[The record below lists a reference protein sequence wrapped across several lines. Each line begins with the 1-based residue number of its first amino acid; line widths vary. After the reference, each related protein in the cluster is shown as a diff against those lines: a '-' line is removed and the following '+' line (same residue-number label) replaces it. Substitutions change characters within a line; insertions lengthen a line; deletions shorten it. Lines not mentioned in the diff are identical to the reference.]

1 MRCSRML
8 PLLAL
13 LIASTTLSAMQE
25 PPKGEKGA
33 AGKEAKPKKKKDL
46 SAPVTEE
53 EIATAKRRSERL
65 FGDNKPLEFTLVAD
79 FKQTFKSRD
88 TLKVKTTK
96 ASLIVKDSSG
106 TPVTIPIEIS
116 PRGHYRLRND
126 VCNFPPIRLI
136 FPKNGLKGTPFAGQ
150 EALKLGTH
158 CRTNDKE
165 YAEYPVREFAA
176 YETLNM
182 LTDASF
188 KARLATVTYVPAGQE
203 ADSSTKIGLLIEDES
218 DMSKRNGGR
227 IHTIRGGTFDDMD
240 QEQMAIVSVFG
251 YYLGNTDFSL
261 SSLHNIRLVALPD
274 GRYLPIS
281 YDFDWSGIVYARY
294 AKPDYRLGIKTV
306 QDRLYRGAC
315 FTPAQLAPVFAKFND
330 QKAAIREMYTG
341 LPLDDGYRRRALD
354 YVEDFY
360 RVINDQRMAKREFID
375 GCMRSGT

>member
-1 MRCSRML
+1 MRCSRLL

-13 LIASTTLSAMQE
+13 LIASTKLPAMQE

-33 AGKEAKPKKKKDL
+33 AGKEAKAKKKDL
-46 SAPVTEE
+46 SAPITEE
-53 EIATAKRRSERL
+53 EVATAKRRSERL
-65 FGDNKPLEFTLVAD
+65 FGNDKPLEFTLVAD
-79 FKQTFKSRD
+79 FKQAFKSRD
-88 TLKVKTTK
+88 TLKVVKTK

-106 TPVTIPIEIS
+106 TPVTIPVEIS

-136 FPKNGLKGTPFAGQ
+136 FPKTGLKGTPFAGQ

-176 YETLNM
+176 YEALNM

-188 KARLATVTYVPAGQE
+188 KSRLATVTYVPNGQE
-203 ADSSTKIGLLIEDES
+203 ADSSTRVGLLIEDEG

-227 IHTIRGGTFDDMD
+227 VHTIRGGTFDDMD
-240 QEQMAIVSVFG
+240 QEQMAVVSVYA

-281 YDFDWSGIVYARY
+281 YDFDWSGVVFARY

-315 FTPAQLAPVFAKFND
+315 FTPAQLAPIFAKFND
-330 QKAAIREMYTG
+330 KKAAIREMYTN
-341 LPLDDGYRRRALD
+341 LPLDDGYRRKALD
-354 YVEDFY
+354 YIDEFY

-375 GCMRSGT
+375 GCSKAGT

>member
-1 MRCSRML
+1 MRCSRLL

-13 LIASTTLSAMQE
+13 LIASTQLPAMQE

-33 AGKEAKPKKKKDL
+33 AGKDAKTKKKKDL
-46 SAPVTEE
+46 SAPITEE
-53 EIATAKRRSERL
+53 EVATSKRRSERL
-65 FGDNKPLEFTLVAD
+65 FGDDKPLEFTLVAD
-79 FKQTFKSRD
+79 FKAAFKSRD

-96 ASLIVKDSSG
+96 ASLLVKDSSG
-106 TPVTIPIEIS
+106 ATVTIPVEIS

-136 FPKNGLKGTPFAGQ
+136 FPKTGLKGTPFAGQ

-176 YETLNM
+176 YEALNM

-188 KARLATVTYVPAGQE
+188 KARLANVTYIPTGQE
-203 ADSSTKIGLLIEDES
+203 ADSSTKIGLLIEDEG

-227 IHTIRGGTFDDMD
+227 VHTIRGGTFDDMD
-240 QEQMAIVSVFG
+240 PAQMAIVSVFG

-281 YDFDWSGIVYARY
+281 YDFDWSGIVFARY

-315 FTPAQLAPVFAKFND
+315 FTPAQLAPVFAKFNEK
-330 QKAAIREMYTG
+330 KAAIREMYTN
-341 LPLDDGYRRRALD
+341 LPLDDGYRRKALD
-354 YVEDFY
+354 YVEEFY
-360 RVINDQRMAKREFID
+360 RVINDQRMAKRELID
-375 GCMRSGT
+375 GCAKSG